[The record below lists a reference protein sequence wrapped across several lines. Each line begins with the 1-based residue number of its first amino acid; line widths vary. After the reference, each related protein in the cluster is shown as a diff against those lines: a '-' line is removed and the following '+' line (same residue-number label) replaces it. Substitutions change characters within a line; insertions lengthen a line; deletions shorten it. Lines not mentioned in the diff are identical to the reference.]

1 MDDNRHSAEE
11 TAGERP
17 APQKEAEDEQWAKTK
32 AFLERFYRR
41 KFSDPTPEE
50 SARIRHI
57 LRCWQ
62 TEYIKKHPEF
72 LKEHPE
78 CQKEFPELLYLLE
91 ETEQGETSSP
101 PED

>member
-17 APQKEAEDEQWAKTK
+17 APQEETKDKKATTLKEL
-32 AFLERFYRR
+32 LERFYGR

-50 SARIRHI
+50 SASIRRT

-62 TEYIKKHPEF
+62 TEYIKKHPEV

-101 PED
+101 TED